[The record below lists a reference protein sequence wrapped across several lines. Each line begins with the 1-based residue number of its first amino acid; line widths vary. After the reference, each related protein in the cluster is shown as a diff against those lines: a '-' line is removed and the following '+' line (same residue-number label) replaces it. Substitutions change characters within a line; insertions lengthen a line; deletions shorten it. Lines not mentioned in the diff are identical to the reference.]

1 MRKKLVLIM
10 AIVVMIISICS
21 IIEAKTT
28 TGLMGQDSQGRYFS
42 TETGYFTV
50 QGKTYYA
57 HHSKSRMYAKG
68 ELATNTYR
76 IRNNKLYY
84 FGADGAMITK
94 KTRRDK
100 TTRYIDFNKDGSV
113 HYIYPAGRG
122 EPYER
127 YNANRQRYQVR
138 KHGKWRDTGNQ
149 CWPYGMIDHQW

>member
-1 MRKKLVLIM
+1 MRKKLISIV
-10 AIVVMIISICS
+10 AVVVMIISMCS

-57 HHSKSRMYAKG
+57 HHSKSQMYAKG

-76 IRNNKLYY
+76 IRSNKLYY
-84 FGADGAMITK
+84 FGRDGAMITR
-94 KTRRDK
+94 KTSRDRA
-100 TTRYIDFNKDGSV
+100 TRFIDFNKDGSV
-113 HYIYPAGRG
+113 HFIYPMGRG
-122 EPYER
+122 TKYER
-127 YNANRQRYQVR
+127 YNANRKRYQVFKR
-138 KHGKWRDTGNQ
+138 GKWRDTGMQ

>member
-1 MRKKLVLIM
+1 MRKKLVSIM
-10 AIVVMIISICS
+10 AIVVMIISMCS

-57 HHSKSRMYAKG
+57 HHSKSQMYAKG
-68 ELATNTYR
+68 ELATNTCR

>member
-1 MRKKLVLIM
+1 MRKKLIS
-10 AIVVMIISICS
+10 IVAVVIMIISMCS

-57 HHSKSRMYAKG
+57 HHSKSQMYAKG

>member
-1 MRKKLVLIM
+1 MRKKLIS
-10 AIVVMIISICS
+10 IVAVVIMIISMCS
-21 IIEAKTT
+21 IIEAKST

>member
-1 MRKKLVLIM
+1 MRKKLIS
-10 AIVVMIISICS
+10 IVAVVIMIISMCS

-122 EPYER
+122 KPYER

>member
-1 MRKKLVLIM
+1 MRKKLVSIM
-10 AIVVMIISICS
+10 AIVVMIISMCS

>member
-1 MRKKLVLIM
+1 MRKKLISIM
-10 AIVVMIISICS
+10 AVVIMIISMCS

-28 TGLMGQDSQGRYFS
+28 TGLMGQDSQGRYFQ